1 MYLIGRRSF
10 VKDGGAFSTDGNPP
24 IVRKCW
30 SGVLGQMVARS
41 RVLEFKPYTTAG
53 NRARIAGNPVHGLME
68 YATNVKKDQ
77 RVDYALL
84 KDGNPIILIECKA
97 YGADLGIEYVEQLKR
112 YFTFVKTAKIGV
124 LTDGNRYRFF
134 TDLEETNIMD
144 DDPYMEFSLENPDKG
159 LLPKLL
165 MLRKEQFND
174 EDAIKDA
181 EQLKYTNQF
190 KKLLAQQAEDP
201 DDPFVEER
209 YQAVC

>member
-1 MYLIGRRSF
+1 
-10 VKDGGAFSTDGNPP
+10 
-24 IVRKCW
+24 
-30 SGVLGQMVARS
+30 MVARS